1 MRPQLAQRSVT
12 CERGGG
18 GVESGSRT
26 MSPEQEGQL
35 SGIPLRSC
43 EMSCSA
49 WAGLYV
55 AGRGLRI
62 ESSRVTHSGDPSAKA
77 DADRARVLG
86 QQPVPPP
93 RLIVETLLDART
105 LSHPE
110 PREGWAGVLRP
121 SARRSPA

>member
-43 EMSCSA
+43 ERSCSA

-62 ESSRVTHSGDPSAKA
+62 EASRVTPSGGAAAKA

-86 QQPVPPP
+86 PRAGTPPG
-93 RLIVETLLDART
+93 LIVETLLDART
-105 LSHPE
+105 LSHPA
-110 PREGWAGVLRP
+110 PREGWA
-121 SARRSPA
+121 